1 MGIEI
6 GTILVIILLIALVAY
21 VITIFNKIVK
31 ASNLNYEAFSNVD
44 VVLKERFDLIP
55 NLEEVV
61 KGYTNHEKTTL
72 EDISRIRTELSEK
85 MTVSDRQKAE
95 DRFSAV
101 FKDIFTSVE
110 NYPDLKASHNFLALQ
125 TALIKIEEDIEMA
138 RRNYNGT
145 TRNFNALIQK
155 FPNNILSSILG
166 YHKRAFFE
174 VDLLTRENVQIN
186 FPDRRKESR
195 DKEWIKIICVSKG

>member
-1 MGIEI
+1 M
-6 GTILVIILLIALVAY
+6 
-21 VITIFNKIVK
+21 
-31 ASNLNYEAFSNVD
+31 
-44 VVLKERFDLIP
+44 
-55 NLEEVV
+55 
-61 KGYTNHEKTTL
+61 
-72 EDISRIRTELSEK
+72 
-85 MTVSDRQKAE
+85 
-95 DRFSAV
+95 
-101 FKDIFTSVE
+101 
-110 NYPDLKASHNFLALQ
+110 ALQ

-195 DKEWIKIICVSKG
+195 DKE